1 MQYPIEMRFRLLT
14 FGQRITAVDA
24 AGNTLLFIKQKMFKL
39 KERVQVYSDPNQ
51 ENLLFEIAADRV
63 LDFSASYHF
72 TGADGSDWGSVRRR
86 GVRSLW
92 SAHYDVLQGG
102 EIQMVIQEESPL
114 KKIVESILGEIPVVG
129 MLAVYLL
136 NPSYLVSGH
145 GGGPLLRLVKRPAI
159 FEGRYTVEKLAEM
172 SPDDELR
179 ALLALIMLVLLERR
193 RG

>member
-39 KERVQVYSDPNQ
+39 KERVQVYSDPSQ
-51 ENLLFEIAADRV
+51 QNLLFEIAADRM

-92 SAHYDVLQGG
+92 SAHYDVLQGDQI
-102 EIQMVIQEESPL
+102 EMVIQEESPM
-114 KKIVESILGEIPVVG
+114 KKIIESLLGEIPIVG

-145 GGGPLLRLVKRPAI
+145 SGAPLLRLVKRPAI